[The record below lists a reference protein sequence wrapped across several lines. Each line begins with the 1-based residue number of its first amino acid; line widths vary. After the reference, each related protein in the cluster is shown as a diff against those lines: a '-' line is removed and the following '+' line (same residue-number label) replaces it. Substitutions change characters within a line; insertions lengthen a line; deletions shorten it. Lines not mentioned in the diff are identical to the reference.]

1 MLLTK
6 PAVQLEMMRTATK
19 VAAAPTKMAKV
30 VEFKFAGA
38 SEDDVLGEPDPIGAA
53 SASQTWHDLQTNGK
67 NGEQVAVIDQLRGG
81 LGETRMASLTGT
93 TTAFEPNK

>member
-6 PAVQLEMMRTATK
+6 PAAQPEMTRTVTK
-19 VAAAPTKMAKV
+19 VAAAPVMKMAKV
-30 VEFKFAGA
+30 VEFAGA
-38 SEDDVLGEPDPIGAA
+38 SEDDVSGVPDPIGAA
-53 SASQTWHDLQTNGK
+53 SASQTWQDLQTNSE